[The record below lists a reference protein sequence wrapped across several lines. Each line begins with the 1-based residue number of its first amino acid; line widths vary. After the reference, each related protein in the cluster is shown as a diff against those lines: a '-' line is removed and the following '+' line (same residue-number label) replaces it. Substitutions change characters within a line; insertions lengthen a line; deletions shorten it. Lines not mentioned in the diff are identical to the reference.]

1 MACTKTEDNHPEH
14 QQNGYYT
21 CSMHP
26 QIMENKPGK
35 CPICG
40 MDLVKVEKTEQ
51 TAPNEITLND
61 TQIQLANIQVQKL
74 DHNALGD
81 QFTLTG
87 ILNFDQSKMSN
98 ISSKVGGRLEKLF
111 FKSIGDYIAKGAPV
125 ASIYSEELNNAK
137 QEYILALQR
146 KMAFQG
152 QSTIDFEQL
161 IRSAKNKL
169 LLWGMSEGQINELSR
184 TKKTSPLTTVYSSA
198 SGYITSI
205 EAVEGD
211 YVMEGGSIFN
221 LADLSSIWAEA
232 QVYTSQMAKINPA
245 GKVSVQIPDL
255 DNLSVT
261 GHVILVNPDI
271 DPNSRIN
278 LVRVEIPNI
287 DGVLKPSLPAYIKFQ
302 NPLKNALYLP
312 TDAVIQDSK
321 GATVWVKTGDKKFAM
336 RMVTIG
342 IQIGDNIEIVKGLLP
357 GDMVVTKGAYLLNSE
372 FVFKKG
378 ADPMAGHD
386 MTNM

>member
-1 MACTKTEDNHPEH
+1 
-14 QQNGYYT
+14 
-21 CSMHP
+21 MHP

-152 QSTIDFEQL
+152 QSTIDVEQL

-169 LLWGMSEGQINELSR
+169 LLWGMSELSLIHIYIYL
-184 TKKTSPLTTVYSSA
+184 SYA
-198 SGYITSI
+198 S
-205 EAVEGD
+205 
-211 YVMEGGSIFN
+211 
-221 LADLSSIWAEA
+221 
-232 QVYTSQMAKINPA
+232 
-245 GKVSVQIPDL
+245 
-255 DNLSVT
+255 
-261 GHVILVNPDI
+261 
-271 DPNSRIN
+271 
-278 LVRVEIPNI
+278 
-287 DGVLKPSLPAYIKFQ
+287 
-302 NPLKNALYLP
+302 
-312 TDAVIQDSK
+312 
-321 GATVWVKTGDKKFAM
+321 
-336 RMVTIG
+336 
-342 IQIGDNIEIVKGLLP
+342 
-357 GDMVVTKGAYLLNSE
+357 
-372 FVFKKG
+372 
-378 ADPMAGHD
+378 
-386 MTNM
+386 